1 MSEVT
6 RSGAATSGVA
16 ASYADKRRLARPN
29 GWWGVAVL
37 VATEAAFFGT
47 LLASYFYL
55 QFSSPTWP
63 PEGIDAPDVALPLA
77 LTALLVAT
85 AVPGLLA
92 VRAARRGV
100 AGAARLWLLLAAAV
114 QVGYLVAQGFLFA
127 GDLNDFSP
135 SATAYGSIYFT
146 MLAAH
151 HAHVAFGVLLELG
164 LVVLLLNG
172 LTNYRLIGVRAVV
185 LYLWFVQ
192 VLAVLVAL
200 TQISPSL

>member
-16 ASYADKRRLARPN
+16 ASYADKRRLTRPN

-100 AGAARLWLLLAAAV
+100 AGAARLWLLLAAAL

-192 VLAVLVAL
+192 VLAVLVVL

>member
-16 ASYADKRRLARPN
+16 ASYADRRRRARPN

-55 QFSSPTWP
+55 QFSSATWP
-63 PEGIDAPDVALPLA
+63 PQGIDAPAPALPLA
-77 LTALLVAT
+77 LTGALVAT

-92 VRAARRGV
+92 LRAARRGV
-100 AGAARLWLLLAAAV
+100 VTATRLWLLLAAAV
-114 QVGYLVAQGFLFA
+114 QIGYLVVQGFLFA
-127 GDLNDFSP
+127 SDLNNFSP
-135 SATAYGSIYFT
+135 GASAYGSIYFT

-151 HAHVAFGVLLELG
+151 HAHVVIGVLLELG
-164 LVVLLLNG
+164 LVVLLLRG
-172 LTNYRLIGVRAVV
+172 LTNYRLIGVRAVT
-185 LYLWFVQ
+185 LYLWFVE
-192 VLAVLVAL
+192 VVAVLVVL